1 MLAWANREAVERTLA
16 TGRAWFWSRSRGELW
31 EKGATSG
38 NVLAVVDV
46 APTATATRCCCRSS
60 PHGPACHTGSETCW
74 GERRSFPA
82 ALART
87 IEARRDADPATS
99 YVARLLNGPREHAA
113 RKVGEEA
120 TEVLLAEPGSDEQVG
135 EVADLVFHALVLL
148 ARDGRDPLDALAELA
163 RQPPRGRR
171 SFLQRHAVFTRSPVY
186 GPPVSSMSFT
196 RARRAQV
203 AAPGPLLVADRA
215 QLPDAERRMVP
226 GRQRPGPNAGSCS
239 PALAQTVSQSSFS
252 LRHVETSRK

>member
-1 MLAWANREAVERTLA
+1 MSVDPAALAYDRDGLVACICQDAATGDVLMLAWASREAVERTLE

-38 NVLAVVDV
+38 NVLEVVGASADCDADALLLQV
-46 APTATATRCCCRSS
+46 IPR
-60 PHGPACHTGSETCW
+60 GPACHTGTETCW
-74 GERRSFPA
+74 GERRAFPGT
-82 ALART
+82 LART

-135 EVADLVFHALVLL
+135 EVADLVFHSLVLL

-163 RQPPRGRR
+163 R
-171 SFLQRHAVFTRSPVY
+171 RHARDA
-186 GPPVSSMSFT
+186 GH
-196 RARRAQV
+196 
-203 AAPGPLLVADRA
+203 APD
-215 QLPDAERRMVP
+215 
-226 GRQRPGPNAGSCS
+226 S
-239 PALAQTVSQSSFS
+239 
-252 LRHVETSRK
+252 